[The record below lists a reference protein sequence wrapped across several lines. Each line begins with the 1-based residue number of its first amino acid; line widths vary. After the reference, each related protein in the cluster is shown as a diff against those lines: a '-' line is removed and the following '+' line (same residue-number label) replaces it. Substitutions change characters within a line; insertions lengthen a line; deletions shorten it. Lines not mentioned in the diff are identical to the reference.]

1 MIFHIFLFNYF
12 VVFFHLFKRSKIF
25 VNFNFVQIPD
35 DELAGL
41 IQEAEN
47 KPPEELTEEDK
58 MALLGRPK
66 NGDIV
71 RAQLR
76 VKESKEFKVSF
87 KLK

>member
-1 MIFHIFLFNYF
+1 M
-12 VVFFHLFKRSKIF
+12 FKRSKIC

-87 KLK
+87 NSK